1 MGHILYT
8 RVVVAVHWGF
18 GNHLA
23 VIPFIVINIVR
34 SVAGHHLST
43 QRYFPPYSSSL
54 RSSLLVQQ
62 TQMGTHVS
70 FAYLGG
76 LFQSVTGGPARTNI
90 AHQNES
96 EKKMWTEYMK
106 EAEKY
111 DGQAAEDWRED
122 STGILVFVRLNLLFW
137 LFIAMTI

>member
-1 MGHILYT
+1 
-8 RVVVAVHWGF
+8 
-18 GNHLA
+18 
-23 VIPFIVINIVR
+23 
-34 SVAGHHLST
+34 VAGHRLLT
-43 QRYFPPYSSSL
+43 QRYRDFPLYSPSL

-70 FAYLGG
+70 FADLGG
-76 LFQSVTGGPARTNI
+76 MFQSVTGGPARTNI

-122 STGILVFVRLNLLFW
+122 STGILVFVRLNLLC
-137 LFIAMTI
+137 